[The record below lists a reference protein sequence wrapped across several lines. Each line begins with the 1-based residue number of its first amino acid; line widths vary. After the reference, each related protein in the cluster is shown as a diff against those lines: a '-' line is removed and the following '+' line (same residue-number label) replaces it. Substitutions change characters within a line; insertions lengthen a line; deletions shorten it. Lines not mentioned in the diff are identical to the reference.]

1 VNAKDNTKKKNPLYH
16 VSSDGK
22 DVESV
27 DGVLELLIKKLG
39 LDPVIAMLE
48 GVLNFLSEQVKSYA
62 MFSAIK
68 DLYDQLLEKLM
79 NLYARVRPLLEFVS

>member
-1 VNAKDNTKKKNPLYH
+1 MNATKKTNKPNPLYH
-16 VSSDGK
+16 VSKDGK

-48 GVLNFLSEQVKSYA
+48 GVLQFLGEQVKSYA

-79 NLYARVRPLLEFVS
+79 NLYARVKPLLEFVS